1 MIVGFNNKKYS
12 QQIDR
17 YRVLALQS
25 RTDAV
30 NQLSPSEARSSM
42 LATIKR
48 IDGNIKAANAFLG
61 GDLKLVVLPEYFLTG
76 YPMGDSVDSWREKA
90 AIAPDGVEYE
100 NLSAVASENKIY
112 LSGNAYE
119 SDPNFPNIYFQ
130 TSFLIDSSGDLIL
143 RYRRLHSLFSPSP
156 WDFWDRYVDLYGIEA
171 VFPVARTEIGNI
183 AMIASE
189 EIQYPE
195 LARALALRGAEV
207 FCHSTS
213 EVGSTMLTQKDVAKR
228 ARAWENGNYVIS
240 ANSGGLYGANVPANS
255 TDGMSKIVDYNGLTL
270 IEAGFGE
277 SMVANTSLDLEG
289 LRLAKKKPGMGNLL
303 ARTKTELWGEEYA
316 RHRVDSPNGL
326 LSNHAADRSYFM
338 SHHQES
344 IANLHYSS
352 TTEQGTK

>member
-48 IDGNIKAANAFLG
+48 IHGNIKAANAFLG

-183 AMIASE
+183 AMIAS
-189 EIQYPE
+189 
-195 LARALALRGAEV
+195 
-207 FCHSTS
+207 
-213 EVGSTMLTQKDVAKR
+213 
-228 ARAWENGNYVIS
+228 
-240 ANSGGLYGANVPANS
+240 
-255 TDGMSKIVDYNGLTL
+255 
-270 IEAGFGE
+270 
-277 SMVANTSLDLEG
+277 
-289 LRLAKKKPGMGNLL
+289 
-303 ARTKTELWGEEYA
+303 
-316 RHRVDSPNGL
+316 
-326 LSNHAADRSYFM
+326 
-338 SHHQES
+338 
-344 IANLHYSS
+344 
-352 TTEQGTK
+352 